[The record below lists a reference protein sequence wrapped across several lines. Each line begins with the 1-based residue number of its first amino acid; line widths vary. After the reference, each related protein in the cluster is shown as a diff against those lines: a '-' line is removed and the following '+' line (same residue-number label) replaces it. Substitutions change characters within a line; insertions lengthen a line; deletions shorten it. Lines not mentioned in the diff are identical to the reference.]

1 MRAEKDSMGKI
12 EIPDD
17 MLYGAQTARAVENF
31 HVLGRSGYPEF
42 IYATVQI
49 KKAAAIVHRKLGLLP
64 EKNSEAIVAAADK
77 VLSGEYDQHFVVDVF
92 QAGAGTSHHMNV
104 NEVLAN
110 LANVSLGGKIGA
122 YEFVHPNDHVNM
134 AQSTNDVIPTAIRLA
149 ALELL
154 KDLYPAL
161 DEMHELLLQKSQ
173 EFDDYIKSA
182 RTHLQDAVPIRLG
195 QEFSGYAKNIEKHSQ
210 NIKACA
216 EELKQLGI
224 GGSAAGTGLNV
235 HPKYRA
241 MMAETL
247 SEILALDL
255 SMAENYFEAM
265 QSMRPFV
272 NLSGALRGLAV
283 DLGRIAN
290 DFRLLSSGPRT
301 GLSELNLPPVQPG
314 SSIMPGK
321 VNPVMAEML
330 NMVCYRVIGND
341 LTIANA
347 GGAGQMDLNVMMPLI
362 ADTLV
367 ESLKILT
374 GGIKSFNSRC
384 LVNVTANKQRCHDYA
399 VNSFAMVTALN
410 TVIGYLKA
418 AEVAKE
424 SEKTGLP
431 IKQIV
436 VEKGY
441 LKPEELDIYLAP
453 EKLTE
458 PGIPGRDD

>member
-1 MRAEKDSMGKI
+1 MRTEKDSMGEI
-12 EIPDD
+12 QIPDD
-17 MLYGAQTARAVENF
+17 ALYGAQTARAVENF
-31 HVLGRSGYPEF
+31 KVSGRYGYKEF

-49 KKAAAIVHRKLGLLP
+49 KKAAAIVHKKLGLLDA
-64 EKNSEAIVAAADK
+64 KQADAIVESADE
-77 VLSGEYDQHFVVDVF
+77 VLSGKYDKHFVVDVF

-110 LANVSLGGKIGA
+110 LANQRLGGKLGE
-122 YEFVHPNDHVNM
+122 YKFVHPNDHVNM

-154 KDLYPAL
+154 KGLYPAL
-161 DEMHELLLQKSQ
+161 EETIHLMNQKAK
-173 EFDDYIKSA
+173 EFDDIIKSA

-195 QEFSGYAKNIEKHSQ
+195 QEFGGYADCLEKHLQ
-210 NIKACA
+210 NIKLTGD
-216 EELKQLGI
+216 ELKKLGI

-235 HPKYRA
+235 HPEYRR
-241 MMAETL
+241 MMPETL
-247 SEILALDL
+247 SELLDL
-255 SMAENYFEAM
+255 DLKMTDNYFEAM

-301 GLSELNLPPVQPG
+301 GLTEINLPAVQPG

-321 VNPVMAEML
+321 VNPVLAEML

-341 LTIANA
+341 LTLSGA
-347 GGAGQMDLNVMMPLI
+347 GGAGQLDLNVMMPLI

-367 ESLKILT
+367 ESLRILT
-374 GGIKSFNSRC
+374 GGLNSFNNRC
-384 LVNVTANKQRCHDYA
+384 LSGITANRERCHHYA
-399 VNSFAMVTALN
+399 ENSFAMVTALN

-424 SEKTGLP
+424 SEKTGKP
-431 IKQIV
+431 IRQIV

-441 LKPEELDIYLAP
+441 LKKEELDKYLSP

-458 PGIPGRDD
+458 PGIPGKD